1 MKRIAI
7 HAARVAAGL
16 STALAVAMAAPMAPA
31 AAAENTATK
40 GIAINEFDTVQI
52 HVTANCVKADNK
64 CYFNTL
70 ADVLTP
76 DGTTGFPGDFYGR
89 QNTTIR
95 STNRLVYMDAD
106 FDAANTRMLK
116 SISDTEFATVYF
128 AGNAPVMQGSARTVD
143 WQTGQPN
150 TQAGFIACSFIQV
163 VYGGINLTT
172 PTACAQTTYS

>member
-1 MKRIAI
+1 MKRLSIGFAM
-7 HAARVAAGL
+7 ALVAAL
-16 STALAVAMAAPMAPA
+16 VIPMAPA
-31 AAAENTATK
+31 SGAENTATK
-40 GIAINEFDTVQI
+40 GIATNEFDTAQI

-64 CYFNTL
+64 CYFNTV
-70 ADVLTP
+70 ADLLTP
-76 DGTTGFPGDFYGR
+76 DGTTGFPPDFYGR

-95 STNRLVYMDAD
+95 STNRLVYIDAD

-128 AGNAPVMQGSARTVD
+128 AGNAPVMQGAARTVD
-143 WQTGQPN
+143 WETGQPN